1 MKITGK
7 ITINRYR
14 AGMVEHVAPLLE
26 YLKELKNH
34 KDECPYDIHSFS
46 GKKFICPLSG
56 ILSDLKKEAVNEI
69 ERIKASYFIE
79 TAVECPNLIMDSPGY
94 GLDLLIQR
102 LTGNNTY
109 TGNILWMEIGTG
121 TTTPTVN
128 DTALT
133 TPVARAAV
141 SYQEDYGATDAIVQ
155 AYIIDANLANQTY
168 NEVGSFVDGIASI
181 GSGRIFNHAL
191 LSPAY
196 AKTAGTDTTIQ
207 VDVNIVNS

>member
-14 AGMVEHVAPLLE
+14 AGMVDHVAPLLE
-26 YLKELKNH
+26 TLQELKVYKNNKTGKYAGWIVHENLIDYFIQNLKEEL
-34 KDECPYDIHSFS
+34 
-46 GKKFICPLSG
+46 
-56 ILSDLKKEAVNEI
+56 

-109 TGNILWMEIGTG
+109 SGNILWMEIGTG
-121 TTTPTVN
+121 VTTPTVN